1 MEEGSYL
8 EMEPG
13 MPVIDALGEQIG
25 RVQEV
30 LVDEGSGIFVGLAV
44 SDESLLGGTT
54 WRVPGELVE
63 RLHDGVI
70 TITATRDELVEYTP
84 PTHPIVHG

>member
-1 MEEGSYL
+1 MREGSYL
-8 EMEPG
+8 EMEPD

-30 LVDEGSGIFVGLAV
+30 LVDEGSGIFVGLTV
-44 SDESLLGGTT
+44 SHEGLLGGTT
-54 WRVPGELVE
+54 WLVPGEFVE

-70 TITATRDELVEYTP
+70 TITAAREELEEYTP
-84 PTHPIVHG
+84 PTHPVVHG